1 MPSINFSLLL
11 LHLIFGCQ
19 ILNGQNI
26 IYRPVLINQC
36 TGKKIDSVMFYLTD
50 EKKTIIYDSS
60 NSEIKLAK
68 LNKYFLYTNYSKYSS
83 YALNSYEVKLNI
95 GINYDTFYTP
105 LVKRG
110 MWVSNPYEQFSLCGE
125 PANGKIK
132 DVYKNNILRLK
143 GTFLNGLPIDSV
155 CVYSSKSKLVKLD
168 IPNTKTDSKNKG
180 QYKVSTLFFENGAI
194 SKESDYSKKYEKIYF
209 KSRQLKAYHNWKNI
223 RQYSKKEYY
232 TNGQLNLFQDRIQRI
247 RFDYRGKIM
256 EHTTRKLDISLNNLF
271 EKKYYN
277 YKSNFFDSLGNKI
290 YEIHYYGPK
299 TSLRHPEYFLAPF
312 KQIELF
318 QFKRVNIFEKG
329 LLKKLI
335 EFKRTY
341 VGDSLKTIPQVFIIE
356 NNKKIEVSKNKDF
369 DLISFLKLPIFED

>member
-36 TGKKIDSVMFYLTD
+36 TGKKIDSIMFY
-50 EKKTIIYDSS
+50 IIHGDKSVIDSS
-60 NSEIKLAK
+60 
-68 LNKYFLYTNYSKYSS
+68 YT
-83 YALNSYEVKLNI
+83 AFRLEVKKEYILTSAAIPKNSGYSI
-95 GINYDTFYTP
+95 SDIVKINLADTYDTFYTP
-105 LVKRG
+105 TVTRG
-110 MWVSNPYEQFSLCGE
+110 MWVSNPYEHFSLCGE

-132 DVYKNNILRLK
+132 DIYKNNILRLK

-155 CVYSSKSKLVKLD
+155 SVYNAKSKLVKLE
-168 IPNTKTDSKNKG
+168 IPNTKTNSKNKG

-194 SKESDYSKKYEKIYF
+194 RKESDYSKKYEKVYF
-209 KSRQLKAYHNWKNI
+209 ESGHLKAYHNWKSI
-223 RQYSKKEYY
+223 QQYSKKEYY
-232 TNGQLNLFQDRIQRI
+232 TNGQLNLFQDRKQRI
-247 RFDYRGKIM
+247 RYDHRGKIM

-271 EKKYYN
+271 EQKYYN
-277 YKSNFFDSLGNKI
+277 YISNFFDSLGNKI
-290 YEIHYYGPK
+290 YEIQYYGPK
-299 TSLRHPEYFLAPF
+299 TSLRHPEYFLAPL

-329 LLKKLI
+329 LLKKQI
-335 EFKRTY
+335 EFKSTY
-341 VGDSLKTIPQVFIIE
+341 VGDSLKTIPQVLIIE

-369 DLISFLKLPIFED
+369 DLIRAC